1 MLPFP
6 PRFGNFFECRPWQ
19 SYPNLALD
27 IREICVN
34 AKRESGLQQHRL
46 VGRESK
52 FQRPRFLNRV
62 FVEFH
67 YALGGF
73 ERNRHVGT

>member
-6 PRFGNFFECRPWQ
+6 RRYGNFFERRSWQ

-27 IREICVN
+27 MREIRVN
-34 AKRESGLQQHRL
+34 AKREPGLQQHRL

-67 YALGGF
+67 YALSGF
-73 ERNRHVGT
+73 KRNRLV